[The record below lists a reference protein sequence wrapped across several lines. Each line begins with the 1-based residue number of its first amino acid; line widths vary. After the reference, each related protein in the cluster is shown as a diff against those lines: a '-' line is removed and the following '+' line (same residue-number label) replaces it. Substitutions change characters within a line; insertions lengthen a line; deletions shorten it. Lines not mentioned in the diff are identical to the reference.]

1 MNSLFFEL
9 TSSLAILNTS
19 LMNSWTLQRRPQI
32 LRHVTIIRVS
42 VGFEKK
48 WEPFCFK
55 VVEYFAYIFF
65 LSDIQQLYFCQVCR
79 GQETFEWFNPL
90 FSLLTPPNL
99 GGSRI
104 SVYLYHF
111 SGCREVTHH
120 FGTSSLKLA
129 ERDVLLTIL
138 CMRKLKLLGKKK
150 IGETIHWKHSLQDPA
165 LISCYYV

>member
-65 LSDIQQLYFCQVCR
+65 CLIFNSYTFVKCAEDRRPLSDLIHCFLSLH
-79 GQETFEWFNPL
+79 PL
-90 FSLLTPPNL
+90 TWEGPRSQFICNTSVDAEKSLITL
-99 GGSRI
+99 
-104 SVYLYHF
+104 
-111 SGCREVTHH
+111 E
-120 FGTSSLKLA
+120 LA
-129 ERDVLLTIL
+129 HLNWQKE
-138 CMRKLKLLGKKK
+138 MSY
-150 IGETIHWKHSLQDPA
+150 WPF
-165 LISCYYV
+165 YVWEN